1 MHSFETMQKMQSL
14 DDINL
19 HNIATALKLFQT
31 YPLSEQWELKC
42 LYFAILF
49 FLKSVY
55 LFVCWFVGLF
65 IYVVIIIQCSM

>member
-19 HNIATALKLFQT
+19 HNIATALKLFET
-31 YPLSEQWELKC
+31 DPLSEQWELKC

-49 FLKSVY
+49 LKKFC
-55 LFVCWFVGLF
+55 LFV
-65 IYVVIIIQCSM
+65 YVVIIIQCSM